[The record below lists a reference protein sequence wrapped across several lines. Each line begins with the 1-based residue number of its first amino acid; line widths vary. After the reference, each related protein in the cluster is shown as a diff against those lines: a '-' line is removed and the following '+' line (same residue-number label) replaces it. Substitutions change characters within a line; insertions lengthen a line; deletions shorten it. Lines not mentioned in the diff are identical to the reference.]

1 MEWFSGNINLLSPRS
16 GGQKSEI
23 RVFQRRAVTEGA
35 KRVRSL
41 SSSFRC
47 SKQSGDDVTL
57 VTWLSSLC
65 VSSTPASLCAHLS
78 EFPKFPFV

>member
-47 SKQSGDDVTL
+47 SKQSGDDVT
-57 VTWLSSLC
+57 WLSSLC